1 MNKKRICISCGMTS
15 QRSGKSWE
23 LWNQCANCAKR
34 SNPDYYNVQKCS
46 DCGSTSNNTT
56 ALCWKLYGKC
66 GKCAYKKPDH
76 RTHVL
81 CKECN
86 QICYKL
92 KYQKLG
98 VHAIDLF
105 YCIHCSGIIT
115 KDNHRIFQMRKF
127 EEMIIQ

>member
-1 MNKKRICISCGMTS
+1 MTKQRICISCGMTS

-23 LWNQCANCAKR
+23 LWGQCANCAKR